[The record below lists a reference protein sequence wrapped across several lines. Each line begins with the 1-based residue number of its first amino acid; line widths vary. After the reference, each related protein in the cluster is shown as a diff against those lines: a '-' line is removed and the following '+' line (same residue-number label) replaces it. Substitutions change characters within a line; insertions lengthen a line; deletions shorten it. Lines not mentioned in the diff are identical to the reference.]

1 MQINVAMMVTDV
13 TVYPDRAR
21 VVCQG
26 EVAAEIGTHSFI
38 IEELPLT
45 LEPDS
50 VRTAGRG
57 SAEVR
62 LLGVDVSKRN
72 YVQTPTT
79 TARAL
84 ETEIERG
91 EDALRVIQ
99 DERGRLQEHA
109 QYLAGMRAATMEYA
123 KGLALGRSTVE
134 DQVRLVGFLQE
145 QDQELRNQIRELDF
159 RQRGLEQA
167 LKKLRQDLAQLQS
180 LRPLQRYEIKVEA
193 EVRRAGNFSLE
204 LSYVVNQAS
213 WKPLYDLRLQDDG
226 KVRQLALTAIAQVQ
240 QQTGQDWNGITLTLS
255 TARPALNQQLPE
267 LRAWYI
273 DAYTPP
279 PVMLAAAAPAP
290 QAIPRG
296 KVMRAA
302 MHEGGAAVEET
313 AFLSLPDKE
322 AETSVANVVDAGTSV
337 QFIASHKS
345 DIPSDGSPRKTTLG
359 QFELDP
365 QLDYLIIPKHTD
377 SAFRRLTMKN
387 NTVTPFLA
395 GPVNLFVNEEF
406 IGTTQMNYTPRNEE
420 MKLLLGVEDRLKV
433 KRELIRRTVDKQ
445 FLRDNRS
452 MSFGYEIE
460 LHNLMNAEAKV
471 ELQDQIPVSRHEN
484 IKVRLDRFLPEP
496 QEKTDLH
503 LYKWFLTVQTG
514 QKLPIRYE
522 FTVEHP
528 RHITVTG
535 LNI

>member
-1 MQINVAMMVTDV
+1 
-13 TVYPDRAR
+13 
-21 VVCQG
+21 
-26 EVAAEIGTHSFI
+26 
-38 IEELPLT
+38 
-45 LEPDS
+45 
-50 VRTAGRG
+50 
-57 SAEVR
+57 
-62 LLGVDVSKRN
+62 
-72 YVQTPTT
+72 
-79 TARAL
+79 
-84 ETEIERG
+84 
-91 EDALRVIQ
+91 
-99 DERGRLQEHA
+99 
-109 QYLAGMRAATMEYA
+109 
-123 KGLALGRSTVE
+123 
-134 DQVRLVGFLQE
+134 
-145 QDQELRNQIRELDF
+145 
-159 RQRGLEQA
+159 
-167 LKKLRQDLAQLQS
+167 
-180 LRPLQRYEIKVEA
+180 
-193 EVRRAGNFSLE
+193 
-204 LSYVVNQAS
+204 
-213 WKPLYDLRLQDDG
+213 
-226 KVRQLALTAIAQVQ
+226 
-240 QQTGQDWNGITLTLS
+240 
-255 TARPALNQQLPE
+255 
-267 LRAWYI
+267 
-273 DAYTPP
+273 
-279 PVMLAAAAPAP
+279 MLAAAAPVP

-296 KVMRAA
+296 KAMRAA

-313 AFLSLPDKE
+313 AFLSLSDKE

-387 NTVTPFLA
+387 STVTPFLA

-503 LYKWFLTVQTG
+503 LYKWFLTVQAG

-528 RHITVTG
+528 RHITLTG